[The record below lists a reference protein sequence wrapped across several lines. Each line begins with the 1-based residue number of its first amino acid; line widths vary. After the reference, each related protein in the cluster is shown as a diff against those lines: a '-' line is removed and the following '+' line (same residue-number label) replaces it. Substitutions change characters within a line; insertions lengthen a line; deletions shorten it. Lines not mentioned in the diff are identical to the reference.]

1 MQPIRDKDF
10 DQLFKDAFADAEVT
24 PSRDLWSNIES
35 EITPKK
41 KRIIPI
47 YWLSAAA
54 VLLIATIGVLVYQQQ
69 NTSSREKQLASNTI
83 EKAKPVVQEP
93 VVKDSSATIV
103 APVENIAPVL
113 PVQPKAVSVIAK
125 TKVKHEVKPAVEQQR
140 IVTAPEMQKQE
151 TVVAKVVEPKKDIK
165 AEIEEAILQPK
176 EEVVTALVAT
186 PVKTDAPINDNEQS
200 NKGIRNVGD
209 VVNLIVNKMDKRKDK
224 LIQFRTDD
232 DDSSLASINI
242 GPFKIGKRN
251 KK

>member
-35 EITPKK
+35 EIAPKK

-54 VLLIATIGVLVYQQQ
+54 VLLIATIGILVYQQQ
-69 NTSSREKQLASNTI
+69 DSTNGDKKLANNTI
-83 EKAKPVVQEP
+83 EKKKPAVRVQTI
-93 VVKDSSATIV
+93 KDSSATIV